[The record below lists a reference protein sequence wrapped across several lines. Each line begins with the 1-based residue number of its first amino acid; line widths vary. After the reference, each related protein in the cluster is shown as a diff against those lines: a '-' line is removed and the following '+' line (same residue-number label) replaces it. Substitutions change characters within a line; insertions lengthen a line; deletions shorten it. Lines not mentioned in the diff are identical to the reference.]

1 MIDFENHRSDK
12 IEYIYNQ
19 NDINLNFQKHTHR
32 SFEVTFVSDGALEC
46 EIEENVF
53 ELNAGQ
59 AILILP
65 GQIHSYKTRQYSKSY
80 LCVFSNDWVH
90 SFYDEVKGFHFEN
103 PTFSCD
109 GEYYGKVLQD
119 KKSDKFLIRSVLYRL
134 CSKAYR
140 SSNLQKSNELH
151 FALTNSL
158 AFYIQNNY
166 RKKITLKELAANFG
180 YNYSYLSAY
189 FSKYFG
195 MNFSAYVNSYRIQL
209 AKAYLTSTDKNITEI
224 SNICGFETIRNFN
237 RAFKRECGLSPK
249 EYRLNNK
256 TKN

>member
-1 MIDFENHRSDK
+1 M
-12 IEYIYNQ
+12 
-19 NDINLNFQKHTHR
+19 
-32 SFEVTFVSDGALEC
+32 
-46 EIEENVF
+46 
-53 ELNAGQ
+53 
-59 AILILP
+59 
-65 GQIHSYKTRQYSKSY
+65 
-80 LCVFSNDWVH
+80 FSNDWVH

-237 RAFKRECGLSPK
+237 RSFKKECGLSPK

>member
-1 MIDFENHRSDK
+1 M
-12 IEYIYNQ
+12 
-19 NDINLNFQKHTHR
+19 
-32 SFEVTFVSDGALEC
+32 TFVSDGALEC

-119 KKSDKFLIRSVLYRL
+119 KKKRQVFNPLRFIPIMQQS
-134 CSKAYR
+134 
-140 SSNLQKSNELH
+140 
-151 FALTNSL
+151 
-158 AFYIQNNY
+158 
-166 RKKITLKELAANFG
+166 
-180 YNYSYLSAY
+180 
-189 FSKYFG
+189 
-195 MNFSAYVNSYRIQL
+195 
-209 AKAYLTSTDKNITEI
+209 I
-224 SNICGFETIRNFN
+224 SQQQ
-237 RAFKRECGLSPK
+237 SPK
-249 EYRLNNK
+249 SRMNYTLH
-256 TKN
+256 